1 MAEVFVLDTSAW
13 IALEEQEPGA
23 DEVEAILAKAWLGE
37 APVHAGFATLT
48 ELEYIHTQEREAR
61 QAAELIL
68 FARAQPVQWLHS
80 DDALCGSAAQLKAA
94 HKISFADAFVAATA
108 LRWDAALVHKD
119 SEFKALDGVI
129 KLHALPLK
137 ESVATKAK

>member
-1 MAEVFVLDTSAW
+1 MASGRVSKR
-13 IALEEQEPGA
+13 
-23 DEVEAILAKAWLGE
+23 AILREAGMHWKTLKKVLTHSEPPGYRLRKDRPKQKLG
-37 APVHAGFATLT
+37 P
-48 ELEYIHTQEREAR
+48 YQERIE
-61 QAAELIL
+61 QIL
-68 FARAQPVQWLHS
+68 KE
-80 DDALCGSAAQLKAA
+80 DQLKAA

-129 KLHALPLK
+129 KLLALPLK

>member
-1 MAEVFVLDTSAW
+1 MHWKTLKKVLTHS
-13 IALEEQEPGA
+13 EPPGYR
-23 DEVEAILAKAWLGE
+23 LRKARPKQKLG
-37 APVHAGFATLT
+37 P
-48 ELEYIHTQEREAR
+48 YQERIE
-61 QAAELIL
+61 QIL
-68 FARAQPVQWLHS
+68 KE
-80 DDALCGSAAQLKAA
+80 DQLKAA